1 MASDF
6 ETIRCCFHRFCSWF
20 SCEKTDER
28 KVGYNSHFFNSG
40 NPSALL
46 AMQRR
51 RGSNLLLCGDEVGE
65 VFLFFSL
72 SLLSISMFIGG
83 AVLLFHDFIMEKSH
97 LRIKFLPLQAFFDTK
112 DNSDIPSCSFQKRKG
127 YSE

>member
-1 MASDF
+1 MVSGF
-6 ETIRCCFHRFCSWF
+6 ETIRYCFHCFCSRF
-20 SCEKTDER
+20 SYEKTDER
-28 KVGYNSHFFNSG
+28 KVGYNSHFFNLG

-51 RGSNLLLCGDEVGE
+51 SSNLLLCDDEVGE

-97 LRIKFLPLQAFFDTK
+97 LRIKFLPLQAFFGTK
-112 DNSDIPSCSFQKRKG
+112 DNSNISSCSLQKRKG